1 MSAIGVRIEK
11 ARKLRGFSLRK
22 LADSTGLS
30 HTQISYIEKGQRSLN
45 GTTLLAIAKALDLP
59 VDYFV
64 REESF
69 SSREIS
75 YRKIKALS
83 EKNQSMI
90 WQMIELQVENYL
102 EIEDI
107 LAVRHTFTSDY
118 LGGIESIEPKD
129 VDDIA
134 CCVRDHFALG
144 RSPIASVSSLLEEM
158 GIIVVGV
165 KGAKG
170 FDGVSLL
177 VDDHI
182 PVIAYNTEIGQAERV
197 RMTLLHEL
205 GHLLL
210 NDKLRTKSGK
220 EIEDICTTFAS
231 HLLLPDQILKNYFGG
246 RVKALSM
253 TDLVELQSTY
263 GISIDAIV
271 YRLKALLFISESKYK
286 SYWVK
291 KNASPELKSEIEKSR
306 YEEPLSQ
313 RFVRLVIRA
322 LDKSLITMSKAK
334 VYLRDAGI
342 SAEASNHLLNSSL

>member
-1 MSAIGVRIEK
+1 MSAIGIRIEK

-22 LADSTGLS
+22 LADSTSLS
-30 HTQISYIEKGQRSLN
+30 HTQIRYIERGQRSLN
-45 GTTLLAIAKALDLP
+45 GPTLLSIAKALDLS

-64 REESF
+64 REETF
-69 SSREIS
+69 RSREVS
-75 YRKIKALS
+75 YRKIKALT
-83 EKNQSMI
+83 EKKQSMI

-107 LAVRHTFTSDY
+107 LAIRHDFSSEYLSD
-118 LGGIESIEPKD
+118 IESIESED
-129 VDDIA
+129 IDDIA

-144 RSPIASVSSLLEEM
+144 RSPIASASALLEEM
-158 GIIVVGV
+158 GIIVVGI
-165 KGAKG
+165 KGVKG

-177 VDDHI
+177 VDDYI

-210 NDKLRTKSGK
+210 NDKLRAKSEK
-220 EIEDICTTFAS
+220 EIENICTSFAS
-231 HLLLPDQILKNYFGG
+231 HLLLPDQILKSYFWG
-246 RVKALSM
+246 RVNSLSM
-253 TDLVELQSTY
+253 TDLIELQSTY
-263 GISIDAIV
+263 GISIDAII

-286 SYWVK
+286 SYLVK
-291 KNASPELKSEIEKSR
+291 KNASPELKCEIEKSR

-342 SAEASNHLLNSSL
+342 SAEKSDRLLNSSL

>member
-1 MSAIGVRIEK
+1 MSAIGTRIEK

-45 GTTLLAIAKALDLP
+45 GPTLLSIAKALDLP

-64 REESF
+64 REETF
-69 SSREIS
+69 RSREVS
-75 YRKIKALS
+75 YRKIKSLT
-83 EKNQSMI
+83 EKKQSMI

-102 EIEDI
+102 EIEEI
-107 LAVRHTFTSDY
+107 LAIRHNFTSEY
-118 LGGIESIEPKD
+118 LSDIESIESED
-129 VDDIA
+129 IDDIA

-144 RSPIASVSSLLEEM
+144 RSPIASASTLLEEM
-158 GIIVVGV
+158 GIIVVGI
-165 KGAKG
+165 KGVKG

-177 VDDHI
+177 VDDYI

-210 NDKLRTKSGK
+210 NDKLRAKSEK
-220 EIEDICTTFAS
+220 EIENICTSFAS
-231 HLLLPDQILKNYFGG
+231 HLLLPDQILKSYFWG
-246 RVKALSM
+246 RVKSLSM
-253 TDLVELQSTY
+253 TDLIELQSTY
-263 GISIDAIV
+263 GISIDAII

-291 KNASPELKSEIEKSR
+291 KNASPELKCEIEQSR

-342 SAEASNHLLNSSL
+342 SADKSDHLLNSSL

>member
-1 MSAIGVRIEK
+1 MSAIGTRIEK

-45 GTTLLAIAKALDLP
+45 GPTLLSIAKALDLP
-59 VDYFV
+59 VDYFM
-64 REESF
+64 REETF
-69 SSREIS
+69 SSREVS

-83 EKNQSMI
+83 EKKQSMI

-107 LAVRHTFTSDY
+107 LAIRHDFTSEY
-118 LGGIESIEPKD
+118 LIDMESIESED
-129 VDDIA
+129 IDDIA

-144 RSPIASVSSLLEEM
+144 RSPIASASALLEEM
-158 GIIVVGV
+158 GIIVVGI
-165 KGAKG
+165 KGVRG

-177 VDDHI
+177 VDDYI

-197 RMTLLHEL
+197 RMTLLHEI

-210 NDKLRTKSGK
+210 NDKLRAKSEK
-220 EIEDICTTFAS
+220 EIENICTSFAS
-231 HLLLPDQILKNYFGG
+231 HLLLPDQILKSYFWG
-246 RVKALSM
+246 RVKSLSM
-253 TDLVELQSTY
+253 TDLIELQSTY
-263 GISIDAIV
+263 GISIDAII

-291 KNASPELKSEIEKSR
+291 KNASPELKCEIEKSR

-342 SAEASNHLLNSSL
+342 SAEKSDHLLNSSL

>member
-1 MSAIGVRIEK
+1 MSAIGTRIEK

-30 HTQISYIEKGQRSLN
+30 HTQIRYIEKGQRSLN
-45 GTTLLAIAKALDLP
+45 GPTLLSIAKALDLP

-64 REESF
+64 REETF
-69 SSREIS
+69 RSREVS
-75 YRKIKALS
+75 YRKIKALT
-83 EKNQSMI
+83 EKKQSMI

-107 LAVRHTFTSDY
+107 LAIRHDFTSEY
-118 LGGIESIEPKD
+118 LSDIESIESED
-129 VDDIA
+129 IDDIA

-144 RSPIASVSSLLEEM
+144 RSPIASASALLEEM
-158 GIIVVGV
+158 GIIVVGI
-165 KGAKG
+165 KGVKG

-177 VDDHI
+177 VDDYI

-210 NDKLRTKSGK
+210 NGKLRAKSEK
-220 EIEDICTTFAS
+220 EIENICTSFAS
-231 HLLLPDQILKNYFGG
+231 HLLLPDQILKSYFWG
-246 RVKALSM
+246 RVKSLSM
-253 TDLVELQSTY
+253 TDLIELQSTY
-263 GISIDAIV
+263 GISIDAII

-291 KNASPELKSEIEKSR
+291 KNASPELKCEIEQSR

-342 SAEASNHLLNSSL
+342 SAEKSDHLLNSSL

>member
-1 MSAIGVRIEK
+1 MSAIGTRIEK

-45 GTTLLAIAKALDLP
+45 GPTLLSIAKALDLP
-59 VDYFV
+59 VDYFM
-64 REESF
+64 REETF
-69 SSREIS
+69 SSREVS

-83 EKNQSMI
+83 EKKQSMI

-107 LAVRHTFTSDY
+107 LAIRHDFTSEY
-118 LGGIESIEPKD
+118 LIDMESIESED
-129 VDDIA
+129 IDDIA

-144 RSPIASVSSLLEEM
+144 RSPIASASALLEEM
-158 GIIVVGV
+158 GIIVVGI
-165 KGAKG
+165 KGVKG

-177 VDDHI
+177 VDDYI

-210 NDKLRTKSGK
+210 NDKLRAKSEK
-220 EIEDICTTFAS
+220 EIENICTSFAS
-231 HLLLPDQILKNYFGG
+231 HLLLPDQILKSYFWG
-246 RVKALSM
+246 RVKSLSM

-263 GISIDAIV
+263 GISIDAII

-291 KNASPELKSEIEKSR
+291 KNASPELKCEIEKSR

-342 SAEASNHLLNSSL
+342 SAEKSDHLLNSSL

>member
-1 MSAIGVRIEK
+1 MSAIGTRIEK

-45 GTTLLAIAKALDLP
+45 GPTLLSIAKALDLP

-64 REESF
+64 REETF
-69 SSREIS
+69 RSREVS
-75 YRKIKALS
+75 YRKIKALT
-83 EKNQSMI
+83 EKKQSMI

-107 LAVRHTFTSDY
+107 LAIRLDFTSEY
-118 LGGIESIEPKD
+118 LSDIESMESEDI
-129 VDDIA
+129 DDIA
-134 CCVRDHFALG
+134 CRVRDHFVLG
-144 RSPIASVSSLLEEM
+144 CSPIASASALLEEM
-158 GIIVVGV
+158 GIIVVGI
-165 KGAKG
+165 KGVKG

-210 NDKLRTKSGK
+210 NDKLRAKSEK
-220 EIEDICTTFAS
+220 EIENICTSFAS
-231 HLLLPDQILKNYFGG
+231 HLLLPDQILKSYFGG
-246 RVKALSM
+246 RVKSLSM
-253 TDLVELQSTY
+253 TDLIELQSTY
-263 GISIDAIV
+263 GISIDAII

-291 KNASPELKSEIEKSR
+291 KNASPELKCEIEQSR

-342 SAEASNHLLNSSL
+342 SAEKSDHLLNSSL

>member
-1 MSAIGVRIEK
+1 MSAIGTRIEK

-45 GTTLLAIAKALDLP
+45 GPTLLSIAKALDLP
-59 VDYFV
+59 VDYFM
-64 REESF
+64 REKTF
-69 SSREIS
+69 SSREVS

-83 EKNQSMI
+83 EKKQSMI

-107 LAVRHTFTSDY
+107 LAIRHDFTSEY
-118 LGGIESIEPKD
+118 LIDMESIESED
-129 VDDIA
+129 IDDIA

-144 RSPIASVSSLLEEM
+144 RSPIASASALLEEM
-158 GIIVVGV
+158 GIIVVGI
-165 KGAKG
+165 KGVRG

-177 VDDHI
+177 VDDYI

-210 NDKLRTKSGK
+210 NDKLRAKSEK
-220 EIEDICTTFAS
+220 EIENICTSFAS
-231 HLLLPDQILKNYFGG
+231 HLLLPDQILKSYFWG
-246 RVKALSM
+246 RVKSLSM
-253 TDLVELQSTY
+253 TDLIELQSTY
-263 GISIDAIV
+263 GISIDAII

-286 SYWVK
+286 SYWMK
-291 KNASPELKSEIEKSR
+291 KNASPELKCEIEKSR

-342 SAEASNHLLNSSL
+342 SAEKSDHLLNSSL

>member
-1 MSAIGVRIEK
+1 MSAIGTRIEK

-45 GTTLLAIAKALDLP
+45 GPTLLSIAKALDLP
-59 VDYFV
+59 VDYFM
-64 REESF
+64 REETF
-69 SSREIS
+69 SSREVS

-83 EKNQSMI
+83 EKKQSMI

-107 LAVRHTFTSDY
+107 LAIRHDFTSEY
-118 LGGIESIEPKD
+118 LIDMESIESED
-129 VDDIA
+129 IDDIA

-144 RSPIASVSSLLEEM
+144 RSPIASASALLEEM
-158 GIIVVGV
+158 GIIVVGI
-165 KGAKG
+165 KGVRG

-177 VDDHI
+177 VDDYI

-210 NDKLRTKSGK
+210 NDKLRAKSEK
-220 EIEDICTTFAS
+220 EIENICTSFAS
-231 HLLLPDQILKNYFGG
+231 HLLLPDQILKSYFWG
-246 RVKALSM
+246 RVKSLSM
-253 TDLVELQSTY
+253 TDLIELQSTY
-263 GISIDAIV
+263 GISIDAII

-286 SYWVK
+286 SYWMK
-291 KNASPELKSEIEKSR
+291 KNASPELKCEIEKSR

-342 SAEASNHLLNSSL
+342 SADKSDHLLNSSL

>member
-1 MSAIGVRIEK
+1 MSAIGTRIEK

-30 HTQISYIEKGQRSLN
+30 HTQIRYIEKGQRSLN
-45 GTTLLAIAKALDLP
+45 GPTLLSIAKALDLP

-64 REESF
+64 REETF
-69 SSREIS
+69 RSREVS
-75 YRKIKALS
+75 YRKIKALT
-83 EKNQSMI
+83 EKKQSMI

-107 LAVRHTFTSDY
+107 LAIRHDFTSEY
-118 LGGIESIEPKD
+118 LSDIESIESED
-129 VDDIA
+129 IDDIA
-134 CCVRDHFALG
+134 CRVRDHFVLG
-144 RSPIASVSSLLEEM
+144 RSPIASASALLEEM
-158 GIIVVGV
+158 GIIVVGI
-165 KGAKG
+165 KGVKG

-182 PVIAYNTEIGQAERV
+182 PVIAYNTEISQAERV

-210 NDKLRTKSGK
+210 NDKLRAKSEK
-220 EIEDICTTFAS
+220 EIENICTSFAS
-231 HLLLPDQILKNYFGG
+231 HLLLPDQILKSYFWG
-246 RVKALSM
+246 RVKSLSM
-253 TDLVELQSTY
+253 TDLIELQSTY
-263 GISIDAIV
+263 GISIDAII

-286 SYWVK
+286 SYWMK
-291 KNASPELKSEIEKSR
+291 KNASPELKCEIEKSR

-342 SAEASNHLLNSSL
+342 SAEKSDHLLNSSL

>member
-1 MSAIGVRIEK
+1 MSAIGIRIEK

-30 HTQISYIEKGQRSLN
+30 HTQIRYIERGQRSLN
-45 GTTLLAIAKALDLP
+45 GPTLLSIAKALDLP

-64 REESF
+64 REETF
-69 SSREIS
+69 RSREVS
-75 YRKIKALS
+75 YRKIKALT
-83 EKNQSMI
+83 EKKQSMI

-102 EIEDI
+102 EIEEI
-107 LAVRHTFTSDY
+107 LAIHHDFTSEY
-118 LGGIESIEPKD
+118 LSDIESIESED
-129 VDDIA
+129 IDDIA

-144 RSPIASVSSLLEEM
+144 RSPIASASALLEEM
-158 GIIVVGV
+158 GIIVVGI
-165 KGAKG
+165 KGVKG

-210 NDKLRTKSGK
+210 NDKLRAKSEK
-220 EIEDICTTFAS
+220 EIENICTSFAS
-231 HLLLPDQILKNYFGG
+231 HLLLPDQILKSYFWG
-246 RVKALSM
+246 RVKSLSM
-253 TDLVELQSTY
+253 TDLIELQLTY
-263 GISIDAIV
+263 GISIDAII

>member
-1 MSAIGVRIEK
+1 MSAIGIRIEK

-45 GTTLLAIAKALDLP
+45 GPTLLSIAKALDLP

-64 REESF
+64 REETF
-69 SSREIS
+69 SSREVS

-83 EKNQSMI
+83 EKKQGMI

-107 LAVRHTFTSDY
+107 LAIRHDFTSEY
-118 LGGIESIEPKD
+118 LSDIESIESED
-129 VDDIA
+129 IDDIA
-134 CCVRDHFALG
+134 CRVRDHFVLG
-144 RSPIASVSSLLEEM
+144 RSPIASASALLEEM
-158 GIIVVGV
+158 GIIVVGI
-165 KGAKG
+165 KGVKG

-177 VDDHI
+177 VDDYI

-210 NDKLRTKSGK
+210 NDKLRAKSEK
-220 EIEDICTTFAS
+220 EIENICTSFAS
-231 HLLLPDQILKNYFGG
+231 HLLLPDQILKSYFWG
-246 RVKALSM
+246 RVKSLSM
-253 TDLVELQSTY
+253 TDLIELQSTY
-263 GISIDAIV
+263 GISIDAII

-342 SAEASNHLLNSSL
+342 SAEKSDHLLNSSL

>member
-1 MSAIGVRIEK
+1 MSAIGTRIEK

-45 GTTLLAIAKALDLP
+45 GPTLLSIAKALDLP

-64 REESF
+64 REETF
-69 SSREIS
+69 RSREVS
-75 YRKIKALS
+75 YRKIKALT
-83 EKNQSMI
+83 EKKQSMI

-102 EIEDI
+102 EIEEI
-107 LAVRHTFTSDY
+107 LAIHHDFTSEY
-118 LGGIESIEPKD
+118 LSDIESIESED
-129 VDDIA
+129 IDDIA
-134 CCVRDHFALG
+134 CRVRDHFVLG
-144 RSPIASVSSLLEEM
+144 RSPIASVSALLEEM
-158 GIIVVGV
+158 GIIVVGI
-165 KGAKG
+165 KGVKG

-177 VDDHI
+177 VDDYI

-210 NDKLRTKSGK
+210 NDKLRAKSEK
-220 EIEDICTTFAS
+220 EIENICTSFAS
-231 HLLLPDQILKNYFGG
+231 HLLLPDQILKSYFWG
-246 RVKALSM
+246 RVKSLSM
-253 TDLVELQSTY
+253 TDLIELQSTY
-263 GISIDAIV
+263 GISIDAII

-291 KNASPELKSEIEKSR
+291 KNASPELKCEIEKSR

-342 SAEASNHLLNSSL
+342 SAEMSDHLLNSSL

>member
-1 MSAIGVRIEK
+1 MSAIGTRIEK

-45 GTTLLAIAKALDLP
+45 GPTLLSIAKALDLP
-59 VDYFV
+59 VDYFM
-64 REESF
+64 REETF
-69 SSREIS
+69 SSREVS

-83 EKNQSMI
+83 EKKQSMI

-107 LAVRHTFTSDY
+107 LAIRHDFTSEY
-118 LGGIESIEPKD
+118 LIDMESIESED
-129 VDDIA
+129 IDDIA

-144 RSPIASVSSLLEEM
+144 RSPIASASALLEEM
-158 GIIVVGV
+158 GIIVVGI
-165 KGAKG
+165 KGVRG

-177 VDDHI
+177 VDDYI

-210 NDKLRTKSGK
+210 NDKLRAKSEK
-220 EIEDICTTFAS
+220 EIENICTSFAS
-231 HLLLPDQILKNYFGG
+231 HLLLPDQILKSYFWG
-246 RVKALSM
+246 RVKSLSM
-253 TDLVELQSTY
+253 TDLIELQSTY
-263 GISIDAIV
+263 GISIDAII

-291 KNASPELKSEIEKSR
+291 KNASPELKCEIEKSR

-342 SAEASNHLLNSSL
+342 SAEKSDHLLNSSL

>member
-1 MSAIGVRIEK
+1 MSAIGTRIEK

-45 GTTLLAIAKALDLP
+45 GPTLLSIAKALDLP

-64 REESF
+64 REETF
-69 SSREIS
+69 RSREVS
-75 YRKIKALS
+75 YRKIKSLT
-83 EKNQSMI
+83 EKKQSMI

-102 EIEDI
+102 EIEEI
-107 LAVRHTFTSDY
+107 LAIRHDFTSEY
-118 LGGIESIEPKD
+118 LSDIESIESED
-129 VDDIA
+129 IDDIA

-144 RSPIASVSSLLEEM
+144 RSPIASASTLLEEM
-158 GIIVVGV
+158 GIIVVGI
-165 KGAKG
+165 KGVKG

-177 VDDHI
+177 VDDYI

-210 NDKLRTKSGK
+210 NDKLRAKSEK
-220 EIEDICTTFAS
+220 EIENICTSFAS
-231 HLLLPDQILKNYFGG
+231 HLLLPDQILKSYFWG
-246 RVKALSM
+246 RVKSLSM
-253 TDLVELQSTY
+253 TDLIELQSTY
-263 GISIDAIV
+263 GISIDAII

-291 KNASPELKSEIEKSR
+291 KNASPELKCEIEKSR

-342 SAEASNHLLNSSL
+342 SAEASDHLLNSSL

>member
-1 MSAIGVRIEK
+1 MSAIGTRIEK

-45 GTTLLAIAKALDLP
+45 GPTLLSIAKALDLP
-59 VDYFV
+59 VDYFM
-64 REESF
+64 REETF
-69 SSREIS
+69 SSREVS

-83 EKNQSMI
+83 EKKQSMI

-107 LAVRHTFTSDY
+107 LAIRHDFTSEY
-118 LGGIESIEPKD
+118 LSDIESIESED
-129 VDDIA
+129 IDDIA

-144 RSPIASVSSLLEEM
+144 RSPIASASALLEEM
-158 GIIVVGV
+158 GIIVVGI
-165 KGAKG
+165 KGVRG

-177 VDDHI
+177 VDDYI

-210 NDKLRTKSGK
+210 NDKLRAKSEK
-220 EIEDICTTFAS
+220 EIENICTSFAS
-231 HLLLPDQILKNYFGG
+231 HLLLPDQILKSYFWG
-246 RVKALSM
+246 RVKSLSM
-253 TDLVELQSTY
+253 TDLIELQSTY
-263 GISIDAIV
+263 GISIDAII

-286 SYWVK
+286 SYWMK
-291 KNASPELKSEIEKSR
+291 KNASPELKCEIEKSR

-342 SAEASNHLLNSSL
+342 SADKSDHLLNSSL

>member
-1 MSAIGVRIEK
+1 MSAIGTRIEK

-45 GTTLLAIAKALDLP
+45 GPTLLSIAKALDLP
-59 VDYFV
+59 VDYFM
-64 REESF
+64 REETF
-69 SSREIS
+69 SSREVS
-75 YRKIKALS
+75 YRKIKSLS
-83 EKNQSMI
+83 EKKQSMI

-107 LAVRHTFTSDY
+107 LAIRHDFTSEY
-118 LGGIESIEPKD
+118 LIDMESIESED
-129 VDDIA
+129 IDDIA

-144 RSPIASVSSLLEEM
+144 RSPIASASALLEEM
-158 GIIVVGV
+158 GIIVVGI
-165 KGAKG
+165 KGVKG

-177 VDDHI
+177 VDDYI

-210 NDKLRTKSGK
+210 NDKLRAKSEK
-220 EIEDICTTFAS
+220 EIENICTSFAS
-231 HLLLPDQILKNYFGG
+231 HLLLPDQILKSYFWG
-246 RVKALSM
+246 RVKSLSM
-253 TDLVELQSTY
+253 TDLIELQSTY
-263 GISIDAIV
+263 GISIDAII

-291 KNASPELKSEIEKSR
+291 KNASPELKCEIEKSR

-342 SAEASNHLLNSSL
+342 SAEKSDHLLNSSL

>member
-1 MSAIGVRIEK
+1 MSAIGTRIEK

-45 GTTLLAIAKALDLP
+45 GPTLLSIAKALDLP

-64 REESF
+64 REETF
-69 SSREIS
+69 RSREVS
-75 YRKIKALS
+75 YRKIKSLT
-83 EKNQSMI
+83 EKKQSMI

-102 EIEDI
+102 EIEEI
-107 LAVRHTFTSDY
+107 LAIRHDFTSEY
-118 LGGIESIEPKD
+118 LSDIESIESED
-129 VDDIA
+129 IDDIA

-144 RSPIASVSSLLEEM
+144 RSPIASASTLLEEM
-158 GIIVVGV
+158 GIIVVGI
-165 KGAKG
+165 KGVKG

-177 VDDHI
+177 VDDYI

-210 NDKLRTKSGK
+210 NDKLRAKSEK
-220 EIEDICTTFAS
+220 EIENICTSFAS
-231 HLLLPDQILKNYFGG
+231 HLLLPDQILKSYFWG
-246 RVKALSM
+246 RVKSLSM
-253 TDLVELQSTY
+253 TDLIELQSTY
-263 GISIDAIV
+263 GISIDAII

-286 SYWVK
+286 SYWMK
-291 KNASPELKSEIEKSR
+291 KNASPELKCEIEQSR

-342 SAEASNHLLNSSL
+342 SADKSDHLLNSSL

>member
-1 MSAIGVRIEK
+1 MSAIGTRIEK
-11 ARKLRGFSLRK
+11 ARILRGFSLRK

-30 HTQISYIEKGQRSLN
+30 HTQIRYIEKGQRSLN
-45 GTTLLAIAKALDLP
+45 GPTLLLIAKSLDLP

-64 REESF
+64 REETF
-69 SSREIS
+69 RSREVS

-83 EKNQSMI
+83 EKKQSMI

-102 EIEDI
+102 EIEEI
-107 LAVRHTFTSDY
+107 LAIRHNFTSEY
-118 LGGIESIEPKD
+118 LSDIESIEPED
-129 VDDIA
+129 IDDIA
-134 CCVRDHFALG
+134 CRVRDHFALG
-144 RSPIASVSSLLEEM
+144 RSPIASASALLEEM
-158 GIIVVGV
+158 GIIVVGI
-165 KGAKG
+165 KGEKG

-182 PVIAYNTEIGQAERV
+182 PVITYNTEISQAERV

-210 NDKLRTKSGK
+210 NDKLRARSKK
-220 EIEDICTTFAS
+220 EIEDVCTSFAS
-231 HLLLPDQILKNYFGG
+231 HLLLPDQILKSYFWG
-246 RVKALSM
+246 RVKTLSM
-253 TDLVELQSTY
+253 TDLEELQSTY
-263 GISIDAIV
+263 GISIDAII

-286 SYWVK
+286 SYWMK

-334 VYLRDAGI
+334 VYLSDAGI
-342 SAEASNHLLNSSL
+342 SAEMSDHLLNSSL